1 MKKNWISIFSIV
13 IAIVLAICSW
23 FLLPE
28 IVAVQVGADG
38 QVSNTMP
45 KWLAIILPF
54 GISVV
59 GSVMNLNDKTEKNIK
74 GFILAFVGIGI
85 MIWSLFFNRC

>member
-45 KWLAIILPF
+45 KWLAIILPL